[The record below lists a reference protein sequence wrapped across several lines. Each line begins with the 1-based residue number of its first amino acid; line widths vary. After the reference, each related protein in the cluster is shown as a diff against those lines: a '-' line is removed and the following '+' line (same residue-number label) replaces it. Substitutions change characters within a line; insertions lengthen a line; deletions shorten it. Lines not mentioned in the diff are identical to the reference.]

1 MDLDQQIQALIKG
14 APQDGDTPQL
24 IESIAPVLKLLAQRL
39 RHLQYYVMQTLD
51 NDWVMFTLG
60 HRTQSEIEKNVIY
73 AFPTLKDVSAGPF
86 SRSDANLIALPVPVV
101 DILFQMLAMSNI
113 YSTIFFETPGNV
125 TVGTEVQRA
134 ELEQSIHQF
143 WQSSVDAATQSNI
156 PSDIA

>member
-14 APQDGDTPQL
+14 APQDGTTPQL
-24 IESIAPVLKLLAQRL
+24 IESIAPVLKLLASRL
-39 RHLQYYVMQTLD
+39 RHLEYYVMQTLD
-51 NDWVMFTLG
+51 NDWVMFTLS
-60 HRTQSEIEKNVIY
+60 HRTQTEVEKNVIY
-73 AFPTLKDVSAGPF
+73 AFPTLKDVSAGSF
-86 SRSDANLIALPVPVV
+86 SRSDPGLIALPVPVV

-134 ELEQSIHQF
+134 ELEQLIHQY
-143 WQSSVDAATQSNI
+143 WQSSVDAASQTNI